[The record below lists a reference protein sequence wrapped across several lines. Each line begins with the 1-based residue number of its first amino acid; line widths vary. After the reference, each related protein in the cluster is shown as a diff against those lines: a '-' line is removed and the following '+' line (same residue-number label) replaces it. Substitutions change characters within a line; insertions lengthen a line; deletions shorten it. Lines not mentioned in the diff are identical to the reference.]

1 MKIGPER
8 IEEYKKIYIETYGKE
23 ISDTKAYE
31 ELHALVCLIDAVH
44 RSQQKKA
51 YS

>member
-8 IEEYKKIYIETYGKE
+8 IEEYKKIYREIYNKE

-31 ELHALVCLIDAVH
+31 ELHALVSLIDAVH
-44 RSQQKKA
+44 KSQQKKA